1 MKVFVQNFI
10 QENDQCLRALLD
22 VDKSQWREM
31 TSILSR
37 GKNDEVEALERG
49 RILYGFLVQERLTG
63 YGTEN

>member
-37 GKNDEVEALERG
+37 GKNDEVEAL
-49 RILYGFLVQERLTG
+49 VQGHTRQSNIAGDLSIS
-63 YGTEN
+63 

>member
-37 GKNDEVEALERG
+37 GKNDEVEALVRG
-49 RILYGFLVQERLTG
+49 HIS
-63 YGTEN
+63 